1 MSLFRHIY
9 SSHREQDVARR
20 KSNIVPTASK
30 VEAEEEEG
38 TGRACFELSR

>member
-30 VEAEEEEG
+30 VEAEEEG
-38 TGRACFELSR
+38 TERACFELSR